1 MAGQTLA
8 PLYPSSRPNA
18 EKQHYALPPPYWLLE
33 TAEQPT
39 VETKFNS
46 LRHWLVLALVI
57 ERPSYGYELAARYER
72 RFATFLPLGAGNVYS
87 SLDKLEGYKMIAQQH
102 SVELRATRGAR
113 GKRAYYEAT
122 LNGVNEHAAWLRSPI
137 REEQW
142 KTELLARI
150 ATATSIGTA
159 GLRELVDDYEQ
170 HALKDFECATQLLPD
185 QDEPIEDVPA
195 LLITLISQERRM
207 KCVAE
212 QRWADTAR
220 RAIDTFERR

>member
-1 MAGQTLA
+1 
-8 PLYPSSRPNA
+8 
-18 EKQHYALPPPYWLLE
+18 
-33 TAEQPT
+33 

-72 RFATFLPLGAGNVYS
+72 RFAAFLPLGAGSVYS
-87 SLDKLEGYKMIAQQH
+87 SLDKLERYEMIAQH
-102 SVELRATRGAR
+102 SIELRATRGAR

-122 LNGVNEHAAWLRSPI
+122 LKGVNEHAAWLRSPI
-137 REEQW
+137 KDERW

-170 HALKDFECATQLLPD
+170 HALTDFERAAQLLPA
-185 QDEPIEDVPA
+185 QDEPIEGVRV
-195 LLITLISQERRM
+195 LLITLISQEQRM

-212 QRWADTAR
+212 QRWAQTAR
-220 RAIDTFERR
+220 RAIDTFERQ